1 MKIGMLM
8 TPHSTKRNSPL
19 MSEVLALLEQ
29 WNVKVEVV
37 YPDDHVTLLLGVR
50 VEHDLYVLKAQTELA
65 HSIAGAL
72 HAVGAPILN
81 PWPVAVMM
89 RDKVAAMRRLQ
100 AAGVPIP
107 DTWLISSPQRLA
119 ALLEEGPLVIKPS
132 RASKGHGARIVWDAD
147 ELEDAILPGGGP
159 LLAQRYHKPDGA
171 DEDDRKIYC
180 IGGQLFGVL
189 RKVSARTFREKCGEP
204 FTITK
209 ELRDIAMRCADAFGV
224 ELFGVD
230 LILRDGKPYVVDIHS
245 FPGFKGVPDAALRLA
260 DYIYATARLAMAGR
274 MIGGRDDDL
283 AAPVAK
289 ARSA

>member
-1 MKIGMLM
+1 MIMA
-8 TPHSTKRNSPL
+8 PHSTRRNSPL
-19 MSEVLALLEQ
+19 MAEVLALLSQ
-29 WNVKVEVV
+29 WNVKVDAIH
-37 YPDDHVTLLLGVR
+37 PDDRVTPLQELKA
-50 VEHDLYVLKAQTELA
+50 EHDLYVLKAQTELA

-89 RDKVAAMRRLQ
+89 KDKVAALRRLA
-100 AAGVPIP
+100 AAGVPMP
-107 DTWLISSPQRLA
+107 DTWLISSTHRLA
-119 ALLEEGPLVIKPS
+119 ELLEDGPLVVKPS
-132 RASKGHGARIVWDAD
+132 RASKGRGARIVWDAD
-147 ELEDAILPGGGP
+147 EMEDAVVGGGSP

-189 RKVSARTFREKCGEP
+189 RKPSARTLREKCGEP

-209 ELRDIAMRCADAFGV
+209 ELRDIALRCADAFGV
-224 ELFGVD
+224 ELFGLD
-230 LILRDGKPYVVDIHS
+230 LILRNGDPYVVDVHV

-260 DYIYATARLAMAGR
+260 DYIYATGRLAMAGQL
-274 MIGGRDDDL
+274 IGGRDDDL
-283 AAPVAK
+283 AAPLK

>member
-1 MKIGMLM
+1 VKIGMLM

-19 MSEVLALLEQ
+19 MTEVLALLQQ
-29 WNVKVEVV
+29 WNVKVDVV
-37 YPDDHVTLLLGVR
+37 HPDDSVTPLASLR
-50 VEHDLYVLKAQTELA
+50 AEHDLYVLKAQSELT

-72 HAVGAPILN
+72 HAMGAPILN

-89 RDKVAAMRRLQ
+89 KDKVAAMRRLI

-107 DTWLISSPQRLA
+107 ETYITSSAHRLA
-119 ALLEEGPLVIKPS
+119 TLLEDGPLVIRPS

-147 ELEDAILPGGGP
+147 EVEDAVLGGGP
-159 LLAQRYHKPDGA
+159 LLVQRYHKPDGP
-171 DEDDRKIYC
+171 DEADRKIYC

-189 RKVSARTFREKCGEP
+189 RKLPAHTFREKCGEP
-204 FTITK
+204 FIITK
-209 ELRDIAMRCADAFGV
+209 ELRDIAVRCADAFGV
-224 ELFGVD
+224 ELFGLD
-230 LILRDGKPYVVDIHS
+230 LILRNGDPYVVDIHA

-260 DYIYATARLAMAGR
+260 DYIYATGRLAMAGQ